1 MQDWFNVDWPIARYR
16 FEFLVTSPINLPDYA
31 GSTLRGTFGRA
42 LRRIA
47 CMTQEKDCKAC
58 PLYQDCAYTNI
69 FEAPAPKEHS
79 LQKFSQIPNGYVFE
93 PPAWGERQYAV
104 GEKLVFHMVLMGDEL
119 ARLSLIVY
127 ALKKAFQ
134 RDVAHGTA
142 ELDQVWLE
150 STTGETLVYSSE
162 EPTIAAHNASMRLAP
177 PEQTAAVKLNFVTPL
192 RLQNNG
198 RILSFDEI
206 SAPTFLMALVRRM
219 GLIAEFHFGKKLD
232 VDYSDLRDKSLKSAF
247 QSNLRWAEFTRYS
260 SRQKKLLNYNGL
272 VGGCGLNNIHPD
284 FLPFLQL
291 GTWTH
296 VGKGATFGLG
306 KYLVE

>member
-1 MQDWFNVDWPIARYR
+1 
-16 FEFLVTSPINLPDYA
+16 
-31 GSTLRGTFGRA
+31 
-42 LRRIA
+42 
-47 CMTQEKDCKAC
+47 
-58 PLYQDCAYTNI
+58 
-69 FEAPAPKEHS
+69 
-79 LQKFSQIPNGYVFE
+79 
-93 PPAWGERQYAV
+93 
-104 GEKLVFHMVLMGDEL
+104 
-119 ARLSLIVY
+119 
-127 ALKKAFQ
+127 
-134 RDVAHGTA
+134 
-142 ELDQVWLE
+142 
-150 STTGETLVYSSE
+150 
-162 EPTIAAHNASMRLAP
+162 MRLAP

-272 VGGCGLNNIHPD
+272 VGRCGLNNIHPD

-306 KYLVE
+306 KYLME